1 MRSCSALHSVLFTSC
16 QLELLPVQLRLVLEH
31 LISDER
37 VQKDGNQLLFLKG
50 NRRSQLQQCLGQSLS
65 VLLQVFSFQLEVP
78 SRVLKSDPSVQVQLL
93 HLQLLHKGSQLSSIL
108 SHTCLSKTETI
119 HDVGLIV
126 LELHHRVLDLHQTIS
141 SVTHVLRHPR
151 KTSLLWKKLPPLRLE
166 LARHC
171 QSLGLDVVRDQF
183 EDLFDILERQIT
195 DVDLVLQLG
204 YFSLEVELF
213 GRLSNL
219 G

>member
-37 VQKDGNQLLFLKG
+37 VQKDGNQLLLLKG

-119 HDVGLIV
+119 LYVDLIV

-141 SVTHVLRHPR
+141 SVTHVLRHPGE
-151 KTSLLWKKLPPLRLE
+151 TSLLWEKLPPLRLE